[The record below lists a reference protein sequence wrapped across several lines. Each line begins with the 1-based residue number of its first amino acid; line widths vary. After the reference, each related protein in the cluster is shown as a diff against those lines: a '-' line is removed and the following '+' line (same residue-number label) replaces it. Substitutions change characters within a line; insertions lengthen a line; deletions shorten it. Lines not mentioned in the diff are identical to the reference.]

1 MRASIADPSRRKALL
16 LGAFLAICG
25 TAMAQDAE
33 WTPVTGADALRELM
47 SGLTAERELR
57 KGEISRAE
65 YAADGT
71 GTLHAW
77 GASVPRTWSIE
88 GEDQLCI
95 TAQRETLCY
104 RLERNAADE
113 NLYRVRAVATGKVTE
128 FRVAE
133 GHGSAEGEPAKPGNE
148 GGAAAPSAAEL
159 AAELSNPNTA
169 VATMTFKL
177 QHRLF
182 EGDLPAADDQSSTL
196 LLFQP
201 GLPFVLA
208 SGAKIIWRPAVPI
221 LLDQP
226 VPDAGGGFSGESGLG
241 DIAFDLAYA
250 PKVKPGKLL
259 GFGVF
264 TSLPTATDDLGSDR
278 WTLGP
283 EILLGKATPKYVLG
297 TLTNHQWSVGGSGDA
312 DVSLTTIQ
320 VFYTAIRG
328 GGWTVGSGPSITY
341 DWKAEQWTVPLQINA
356 GKTVIWNGRPWK
368 LGGEI
373 NYYVEKADGFGPEW
387 MLSFSV
393 APVVKNK
400 LADWFGLGEE

>member
-1 MRASIADPSRRKALL
+1 MKNVKELK
-16 LGAFLAICG
+16 AFLFGACLAVCG
-25 TAMAQDAE
+25 SAFAQDVE
-33 WTPVTGADALRELM
+33 WVPVVGADALRELM

-57 KGEISRAE
+57 DGETSRGE
-65 YAADGT
+65 YFADGT

-77 GASVPRTWSIE
+77 GASVPRTWSVE

-104 RLERNAADE
+104 QLERSTEDE
-113 NLYRVRAVATGKVTE
+113 SLYRVRAVATGKVTE
-128 FRVAE
+128 FRVTDDRA
-133 GHGSAEGEPAKPGNE
+133 SAAGEPPKPGGE
-148 GGAAAPSAAEL
+148 GGAAAPSASEM

-169 VATMTFKL
+169 VATLTLKA
-177 QHRLF
+177 QYRIF
-182 EGDLPAADDQSSTL
+182 EGDLPAADDQSGTL

-201 GLPFVLA
+201 GLPFVFD
-208 SGAKIIWRPAVPI
+208 SGAKIIWRPAIPI

-226 VPDAGGGFSGESGLG
+226 VPDAGGGFSGEAGLG

-250 PKVKPGKLL
+250 PKVEPGKLL

-264 TSLPTATDDLGSDR
+264 ASLPTATNDLGSDR

-283 EILLGKATPKYVLG
+283 EILLGKATKKYVLG

-312 DVSLTTIQ
+312 DISLTTIQ
-320 VFYTAIRG
+320 LFYTAIRG

-341 DWKAEQWTVPLQINA
+341 DWEADQWTVPLQINA

-373 NYYVEKADGFGPEW
+373 NYYVEKADAFGPEW

-400 LADWFGLGEE
+400 LADWFGLGD